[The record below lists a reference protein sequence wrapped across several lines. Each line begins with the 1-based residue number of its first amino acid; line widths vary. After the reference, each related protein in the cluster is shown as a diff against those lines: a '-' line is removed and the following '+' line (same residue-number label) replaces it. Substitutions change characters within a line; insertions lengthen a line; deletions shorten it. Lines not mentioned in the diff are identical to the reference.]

1 MLGLDSLFLNIL
13 GEQSYTLSPQILQNF
28 TKLSES
34 FVLLLKVGLSPS
46 KEILFFFAFFF
57 NWDSLHA
64 RSTKRLEHTGN
75 QFRKNLQLKD
85 VC

>member
-46 KEILFFFAFFF
+46 KEILFYLLFFLIGIHSMQEA
-57 NWDSLHA
+57 
-64 RSTKRLEHTGN
+64 
-75 QFRKNLQLKD
+75 QKD
-85 VC
+85 